1 MKVLNKLVLSLA
13 AAGMVASLA
22 AEASAET
29 VRRYNYA
36 TFSWE
41 EVDADAA
48 TPRLRQMLA
57 RKPAAE
63 FMRREVRIQTD
74 EKPGTV
80 IVDSSKRYLYFVE
93 GNGMATRYGV
103 GVGKEGFGWSGT
115 MKVGRKAEWPGWTPP
130 AAMVKR
136 ERAKGREAH
145 FKGLAEKHSFLPV
158 PGRWEFSRELTHVLS
173 NSEHLTPPPSLV
185 VLHLVNADDIRR
197 RFGRRALDAALIHV
211 CAVIDAN
218 LHPTDVAGSLGGNDF
233 GLILLV
239 SNDELAQT
247 KTQSLIDAV
256 KAQPFPWQEETL
268 TLEIAAGVA
277 TLENVDTPE
286 NAIQAADKELVAS
299 LGQMDTGPQ
308 EPTAEKA

>member
-1 MKVLNKLVLSLA
+1 MDVNKTDV
-13 AAGMVASLA
+13 VAPIGSGSPKKEEKRGTDEEQREKNHDTE
-22 AEASAET
+22 AEASGA
-29 VRRYNYA
+29 
-36 TFSWE
+36 SPWE
-41 EVDADAA
+41 GTEAFAVDGLLAGVLTPEVQQAFDS
-48 TPRLRQMLA
+48 LA
-57 RKPAAE
+57 RQIEPLRAE
-63 FMRREVRIQTD
+63 V
-74 EKPGTV
+74 
-80 IVDSSKRYLYFVE
+80 
-93 GNGMATRYGV
+93 
-103 GVGKEGFGWSGT
+103 
-115 MKVGRKAEWPGWTPP
+115 
-130 AAMVKR
+130 

-145 FKGLAEKHSFLPV
+145 FKELAEKHSFLPV

-239 SNDELAQT
+239 GNDELAQT

-256 KAQPFPWQEETL
+256 KAQPFPWQEETF
-268 TLEIAAGVA
+268 TLEIVAGVA
-277 TLENVDTPE
+277 RLENVDTPE

-299 LGQMDTGPQ
+299 LGQTDAGPQ

>member
-1 MKVLNKLVLSLA
+1 MDVNKTDVVTPIGS
-13 AAGMVASLA
+13 GGPKKEEKRGTNEEQREKNHDTE
-22 AEASAET
+22 AEASGA
-29 VRRYNYA
+29 
-36 TFSWE
+36 SPWE
-41 EVDADAA
+41 GTEAFAVDGLLAGVLTPEVQQAFDS
-48 TPRLRQMLA
+48 LA
-57 RKPAAE
+57 RQIEPLRAE
-63 FMRREVRIQTD
+63 V
-74 EKPGTV
+74 
-80 IVDSSKRYLYFVE
+80 
-93 GNGMATRYGV
+93 
-103 GVGKEGFGWSGT
+103 
-115 MKVGRKAEWPGWTPP
+115 
-130 AAMVKR
+130 

-145 FKGLAEKHSFLPV
+145 FKELAEKHSFLPV

-239 SNDELAQT
+239 GNDELAQT

-268 TLEIAAGVA
+268 TLEIVAGVA
-277 TLENVDTPE
+277 TLENVDTSE
-286 NAIQAADKELVAS
+286 NAIQAADKKLVAS
-299 LGQMDTGPQ
+299 LGQTDPEPQ

>member
-1 MKVLNKLVLSLA
+1 MDVNKTDA
-13 AAGMVASLA
+13 VAPIGSGSPKKEEKRGTDEEQREKNHDTE
-22 AEASAET
+22 AEASGT
-29 VRRYNYA
+29 
-36 TFSWE
+36 SPWE
-41 EVDADAA
+41 GTEAFAVDGLLAGVLTPEVQQAFDS
-48 TPRLRQMLA
+48 LA
-57 RKPAAE
+57 RQIEPLRAE
-63 FMRREVRIQTD
+63 V
-74 EKPGTV
+74 
-80 IVDSSKRYLYFVE
+80 
-93 GNGMATRYGV
+93 
-103 GVGKEGFGWSGT
+103 
-115 MKVGRKAEWPGWTPP
+115 
-130 AAMVKR
+130 

-145 FKGLAEKHSFLPV
+145 FKELAEKHSFLPV

-239 SNDELAQT
+239 GNNELAQI

-268 TLEIAAGVA
+268 TLEMVAGVA

-286 NAIQAADKELVAS
+286 NAI
-299 LGQMDTGPQ
+299 
-308 EPTAEKA
+308 

>member
-1 MKVLNKLVLSLA
+1 M
-13 AAGMVASLA
+13 
-22 AEASAET
+22 
-29 VRRYNYA
+29 
-36 TFSWE
+36 
-41 EVDADAA
+41 
-48 TPRLRQMLA
+48 
-57 RKPAAE
+57 
-63 FMRREVRIQTD
+63 
-74 EKPGTV
+74 
-80 IVDSSKRYLYFVE
+80 
-93 GNGMATRYGV
+93 
-103 GVGKEGFGWSGT
+103 
-115 MKVGRKAEWPGWTPP
+115 
-130 AAMVKR
+130 
-136 ERAKGREAH
+136 
-145 FKGLAEKHSFLPV
+145 
-158 PGRWEFSRELTHVLS
+158 EFSRELTHVLS

-239 SNDELAQT
+239 GNNELAQI

-268 TLEIAAGVA
+268 TLEIVAGVA

-299 LGQMDTGPQ
+299 LGQTDAGSQ

>member
-1 MKVLNKLVLSLA
+1 MDVKKTDV
-13 AAGMVASLA
+13 VAPIGSGGPKKEEKRGTDEEQRGKNRDTE
-22 AEASAET
+22 AEASGT
-29 VRRYNYA
+29 
-36 TFSWE
+36 SPWE
-41 EVDADAA
+41 GTAAFAVDGLLAGVLTPEVQQAFDS
-48 TPRLRQMLA
+48 LA
-57 RKPAAE
+57 RQIEPLRAE
-63 FMRREVRIQTD
+63 V
-74 EKPGTV
+74 
-80 IVDSSKRYLYFVE
+80 
-93 GNGMATRYGV
+93 
-103 GVGKEGFGWSGT
+103 
-115 MKVGRKAEWPGWTPP
+115 
-130 AAMVKR
+130 

-145 FKGLAEKHSFLPV
+145 FKELAEKHSFLPV

-239 SNDELAQT
+239 GNNELAQI

-268 TLEIAAGVA
+268 TLEIVAGVA

-286 NAIQAADKELVAS
+286 NAIQAADKEVVAS
-299 LGQMDTGPQ
+299 LGQTDAKPQ

>member
-1 MKVLNKLVLSLA
+1 MDVNKTDAVTPIGS
-13 AAGMVASLA
+13 GSSKKEEKRGTDEEQREKNHDTE
-22 AEASAET
+22 AEASGT
-29 VRRYNYA
+29 
-36 TFSWE
+36 SPWE
-41 EVDADAA
+41 GTEAFAVDGLLAGVLTPEVQQAFDS
-48 TPRLRQMLA
+48 LA
-57 RKPAAE
+57 RQIEPLRAE
-63 FMRREVRIQTD
+63 V
-74 EKPGTV
+74 
-80 IVDSSKRYLYFVE
+80 
-93 GNGMATRYGV
+93 
-103 GVGKEGFGWSGT
+103 
-115 MKVGRKAEWPGWTPP
+115 
-130 AAMVKR
+130 

-145 FKGLAEKHSFLPV
+145 FKELAEKHSFLPV

-239 SNDELAQT
+239 GNDELAQT

-268 TLEIAAGVA
+268 TLEIVAGVA

-299 LGQMDTGPQ
+299 LGQTDPGPQ

>member
-1 MKVLNKLVLSLA
+1 MDVNKTDVVTPIGS
-13 AAGMVASLA
+13 GGPKKEEKRGTDEEQREKNHDTE
-22 AEASAET
+22 AEASGT
-29 VRRYNYA
+29 
-36 TFSWE
+36 SPWE
-41 EVDADAA
+41 GTEAFAVDGLLAGVLTPEVQQAFDS
-48 TPRLRQMLA
+48 LA
-57 RKPAAE
+57 RQIEPLRAE
-63 FMRREVRIQTD
+63 V
-74 EKPGTV
+74 
-80 IVDSSKRYLYFVE
+80 
-93 GNGMATRYGV
+93 
-103 GVGKEGFGWSGT
+103 
-115 MKVGRKAEWPGWTPP
+115 
-130 AAMVKR
+130 

-145 FKGLAEKHSFLPV
+145 FKELAEKHSFLPV

-239 SNDELAQT
+239 GNDELAQT

-268 TLEIAAGVA
+268 TLEIVAGVA
-277 TLENVDTPE
+277 TLENVDTTE

-299 LGQMDTGPQ
+299 LGQTDAGSQ